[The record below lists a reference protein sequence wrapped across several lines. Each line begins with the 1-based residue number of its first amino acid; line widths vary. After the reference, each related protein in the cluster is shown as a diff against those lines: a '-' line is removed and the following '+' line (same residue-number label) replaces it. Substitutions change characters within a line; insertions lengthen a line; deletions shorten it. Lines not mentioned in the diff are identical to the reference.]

1 MSTNRYHPDVLLR
14 THSFESENYHI
25 AATSNLIFLHHVQ
38 QSCIRHICHC
48 MFVKSLISFFS
59 DSFSPWA
66 EWSACRPSS
75 CPSPGNSFRFRRRTC
90 ISRCNGRRFEFQACD
105 PCAPI
110 TPAVTTTTTTT
121 TTTPTTTQSTGT
133 LLMSP

>member
-48 MFVKSLISFFS
+48 MFVKSLINFFQIVS
-59 DSFSPWA
+59 HRGLSGQLADHLLVLVLVTRSGFAGVHVYPDVTVEGLS
-66 EWSACRPSS
+66 SRPVIHV
-75 CPSPGNSFRFRRRTC
+75 R
-90 ISRCNGRRFEFQACD
+90 Q
-105 PCAPI
+105 
-110 TPAVTTTTTTT
+110 
-121 TTTPTTTQSTGT
+121 
-133 LLMSP
+133 